1 MKEIKEAYAKQS
13 LPNSELKKQAEQR
26 IQDFLVENIATPRYM
41 TIQDLFSDRDRM
53 GVMAEFAPE
62 VDRGLNAIFGTK
74 IFDPATKSIVDLGES
89 MPRKKEAIMQAEREK
104 AVDLQKSQRDYA
116 NSVYKQIGDL
126 ELADKKLAQDADQFA
141 QNIAFERERLAE
153 ERRNNI
159 AMEDIARSKS
169 KNENEIITA
178 DKKKLSENNETL
190 AAIEDGIQLIKKNP
204 NAYSYIK
211 GKLGPDIAN
220 RIDPKGVYTRT
231 QIDNITAVYRK
242 WLTGAQMSDRE
253 RKDYERFL
261 PAPTDNGQIIL
272 EKLKGMENAIKTK
285 NNAILKQYGVQSKK
299 DSLGIL

>member
-41 TIQDLFSDRDRM
+41 TIQDLFSDGDRM
-53 GVMAEFAPE
+53 GVMTEFAPE

-74 IFDPATKSIVDLGES
+74 IFDPATKSIVDLGEA
-89 MPRKKEAIMQAEREK
+89 MPRKKEAQMQAEREK

-126 ELADKKLAQDADQFA
+126 EIADKKLQQDAQQFA
-141 QNIAFERERLAE
+141 QNLAFERERLTE
-153 ERRNNI
+153 ERRHNR
-159 AMEDIARSKS
+159 AMEANQKGQ
-169 KNENEIITA
+169 NEIITA

-190 AAIEDGIQLIKKNP
+190 AAIDDGIKLIKQNP
-204 NAYSYIK
+204 NAYSWAK
-211 GKLGPDIAN
+211 GKLGADIAN
-220 RIDPKGVYTRT
+220 RIDPKGVYTRS

-242 WLTGAQMSDRE
+242 WLTGAQMSDKE

-261 PAPTDNGQIIL
+261 PAPTDNGKIVE
-272 EKLKGMENAIKTK
+272 EKLKGMKNSIEIK
-285 NNAILKQYGVQSKK
+285 NNAILKQYGVQKSSKK